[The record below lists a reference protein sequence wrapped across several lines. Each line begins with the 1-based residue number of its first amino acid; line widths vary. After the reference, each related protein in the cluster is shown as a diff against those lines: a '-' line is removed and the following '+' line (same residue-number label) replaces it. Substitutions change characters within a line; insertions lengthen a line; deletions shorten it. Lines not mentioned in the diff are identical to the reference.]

1 MVAQTVKQVI
11 EWIYSFSGD
20 YGVTIVLVTAV
31 IRMLLIPLNIQQR
44 KQMRRQQETGRE
56 AEKLKEKYKK
66 NPQKLNEEMQKLY
79 QERGYGLSGCL
90 MNFVQ
95 VPIMVGLY
103 YFISGLFTA
112 AEQLLVNGWNV
123 RRPAQVLH

>member
-66 NPQKLNEEMQKLY
+66 NPQKLY